1 MARSFLLPLT
11 AVWLAC
17 ISLGCV
23 STSDFKRAEEEARW
37 GNWSEAVVYYQ
48 RSLDQDPDNIEYR
61 MALQRALLQ
70 ASHRH
75 AQEARKYLEAEDWSS
90 AVRELELAVD
100 YDPSNRWIQ
109 DQLAVVRRR
118 LAERESIL
126 KSDKAK
132 VISKSV
138 EMQAILDP
146 SSAAPIR
153 LKFAEGTSLR
163 QVFEA
168 LSELAGV
175 NILFDESFRD
185 KRVTVDLADV
195 SFEEALDILV
205 RTNGL
210 FYKVLRPSAVIVAPD
225 KDRQP

>member
-1 MARSFLLPLT
+1 MTRFFLLHLT

-17 ISLGCV
+17 ISAGCA
-23 STSDFKRAEEEARW
+23 SASDFKRAEEEARS
-37 GNWSEAVVYYQ
+37 GNWGQAVVYYQ

-61 MALQRALLQ
+61 MALQRALLE
-70 ASHRH
+70 ASHFH
-75 AQEARKYLEAEDWSS
+75 AKEAHKYFDAEDWSS
-90 AVRELELAVD
+90 SARELELAVD
-100 YDPSNRWIQ
+100 YDPSNQWIQ
-109 DQLAVVRRR
+109 DQLALVHRR
-118 LAERESIL
+118 LAERESIPNSDEA
-126 KSDKAK
+126 KS
-132 VISKSV
+132 ISKPV

-185 KRVTVDLADV
+185 KRVTVDLTDV

-210 FYKVLRPSAVIVAPD
+210 FYKVLRPSAVIIAPD
-225 KDRQP
+225 KTRQQ